1 MIYLASYQLSSREK
15 GRKKIGKKR
24 TIFSPLSASTPIL
37 DREYKPETNKRD
49 NRPPSRKPFARVSI
63 TILVHRAYQRSNNLL
78 PPSFPDYY
86 SNSPPSPPDTLLG
99 NLFSPSIVSTR
110 IGHKRRALKSD
121 SSLFD
126 DSDDSALLNINRRE
140 IRALETFSNNKLRQ
154 DESRHRIS
162 ISRAARGQWTGQWT
176 RDNPRGEER
185 EGEGR
190 GGEEMASSTKW

>member
-1 MIYLASYQLSSREK
+1 MIYLTSYQSWS
-15 GRKKIGKKR
+15 RKKEGEKKR
-24 TIFSPLSASTPIL
+24 KKEKEQFSPLSVSTPIL
-37 DREYKPETNKRD
+37 DRKYKPETNKRD

-86 SNSPPSPPDTLLG
+86 STSNSPHPIHLLHT
-99 NLFSPSIVSTR
+99 SPSIVSTR

-121 SSLFD
+121 SSLD

-162 ISRAARGQWTGQWT
+162 ISRSSRPMNGTMNAR
-176 RDNPRGEER
+176 
-185 EGEGR
+185 
-190 GGEEMASSTKW
+190 

>member
-1 MIYLASYQLSSREK
+1 MIYLASYQPSSREK

-121 SSLFD
+121 SSLD
-126 DSDDSALLNINRRE
+126 NSDDSALLNINRRE

-162 ISRAARGQWTGQWT
+162 ISRAARGQ
-176 RDNPRGEER
+176 
-185 EGEGR
+185 
-190 GGEEMASSTKW
+190 